1 MKRIV
6 LLICVAAMALLGGSK
21 VSAQGKY
28 GPDSTNCI
36 KYLSYYTEYY
46 KQKNY
51 DSAIPN
57 WRQAYKACPPTSR
70 YSLLSDG
77 TTLLRRLITQNAK
90 NPVYK
95 QQLVDS
101 LMTLY
106 KQRVEFWP
114 KYATASLN
122 NQALDMYNYMKDDP
136 KKLYDGLTEVVSI
149 NKDKTKP
156 NIFLFQLNTAC
167 DLYKDGLL
175 DPEQVI
181 NTYENAVQTLSSV
194 TPKNEVEM
202 RMINKTIEDIE
213 SLFIAS
219 QVASCD
225 NLIALFE
232 PRLAAAPE
240 DLTLAKN
247 VVRMMT
253 VTEGCT
259 DNQLFLNAVTTMYN
273 LEPSYTSAYYLY
285 KLYAGRNDVENA
297 MKYMMEAITF
307 EESDNEVDAGYFYEL
322 AAFLVKNGKNS
333 DAFKAENPEVAELI
347 IDVSPDTDPY
357 DPMVFAA
364 PAFIEA
370 RNNWIYYNT
379 GFREFTNWGIAPYKI
394 DEYVWRYAE
403 EGAIDANPGTH
414 TTAPNMSSYSY
425 KRTGYDLK
433 TLITE
438 TAAGVIE
445 ITWEQFEQI
454 GIDPTQWNL
463 DVELPE
469 KVTFFERGYEVK

>member
-213 SLFIAS
+213 SLFIADRKS
-219 QVASCD
+219 
-225 NLIALFE
+225 
-232 PRLAAAPE
+232 
-240 DLTLAKN
+240 
-247 VVRMMT
+247 VV
-253 VTEGCT
+253 
-259 DNQLFLNAVTTMYN
+259 
-273 LEPSYTSAYYLY
+273 
-285 KLYAGRNDVENA
+285 
-297 MKYMMEAITF
+297 
-307 EESDNEVDAGYFYEL
+307 
-322 AAFLVKNGKNS
+322 
-333 DAFKAENPEVAELI
+333 
-347 IDVSPDTDPY
+347 
-357 DPMVFAA
+357 
-364 PAFIEA
+364 
-370 RNNWIYYNT
+370 
-379 GFREFTNWGIAPYKI
+379 
-394 DEYVWRYAE
+394 
-403 EGAIDANPGTH
+403 
-414 TTAPNMSSYSY
+414 
-425 KRTGYDLK
+425 
-433 TLITE
+433 
-438 TAAGVIE
+438 
-445 ITWEQFEQI
+445 
-454 GIDPTQWNL
+454 
-463 DVELPE
+463 
-469 KVTFFERGYEVK
+469 